1 MRFSRKSNVFSALL
15 LMIFLAGILISPGF
29 AQNPVV
35 FVPKV
40 VGNGEFAFADGD
52 ADDASFAFPY
62 GLAYSEKDDALI
74 IADMQNHRIRSLNL
88 KTFQVTTI
96 AGKDSGVDRFGFPAG
111 GYIDGD
117 VSEALFNRPR
127 GLAVAQ
133 NGAIL
138 VADTG
143 NHAIRQIFEGEVTT
157 IAGGLNSGYKDDRSY
172 DASFYFP
179 SGLAIDGDGN
189 IFVADTLNNVIRKI
203 DPAAYVT
210 TFAGDKENTDLLN
223 EPVGL
228 AFADDGGLY
237 VADGGN
243 HSIKKVFADGKI
255 EKVAGKV
262 SVKDAESGYW
272 AGGYLDASG
281 SESYFNF
288 PKGIAVN
295 EDGIIYV
302 ADSYNHLIR
311 GIDLN
316 AGDNDADKDV
326 RVFTAAGSGVA
337 GKTIG
342 GAGRVDFDGPVAL
355 AWAKDTLFVAD
366 HWNNRIIMI
375 PDTGVYLAPIET
387 HEKGS
392 IPVFLNG
399 RETIFP
405 DVQPFIVDGRVRVP
419 VRAIAEAWGAE
430 VTWNEEARAFTV
442 LSNGQV
448 VEFTEAAGDFFT
460 HEGRSMIQLRTL
472 GEKLG
477 LKVEWLNGSV
487 AIAD

>member
-1 MRFSRKSNVFSALL
+1 MRISRKSRIFSALL
-15 LMIFLAGILISPGF
+15 LMIFLAGILIPQGF

-40 VGNGEFAFADGD
+40 VGNGEFAFADGG
-52 ADDASFAFPY
+52 ADDASIAFPY
-62 GLAYSEKDDALI
+62 GLAYSEKDGALI
-74 IADMQNHRIRSLNL
+74 IADMQNHRIRSLDL

-179 SGLAIDGDGN
+179 SGVAIDGNGN

-210 TFAGDKENTDLLN
+210 TFAGKKDNTALLN

-228 AFADDGGLY
+228 AFGKDGSLY

-243 HSIKKVFADGKI
+243 HSIKKISADGKI
-255 EKVAGKV
+255 ENVAGKV

-272 AGGYLDASG
+272 AGGYLDAAG
-281 SESYFNF
+281 TQSYFNF

-316 AGDNDADKDV
+316 AG
-326 RVFTAAGSGVA
+326 VFTAAGSGVA

-342 GAGRVDFDGPVAL
+342 GAGRVEFDGPVAL

-392 IPVFLNG
+392 IPLFLNG

-405 DVQPFIVDGRVRVP
+405 DVQPFIIDGRVRVP

-430 VTWNEEARAFTV
+430 VIWNEEARTFTV
-442 LSNGQV
+442 LQNGKI

-460 HEGRSMIQLRTL
+460 HQGRSMIQLRTL

-477 LKVEWLNGSV
+477 LKVEWLDGIV
-487 AIAD
+487 AIEA

>member
-1 MRFSRKSNVFSALL
+1 MRFSRKFNIFSALL
-15 LMIFLAGILISPGF
+15 LMIFLAVILISPGF

-40 VGNGEFAFADGD
+40 VGNGEFAFADGG

-96 AGKDSGVDRFGFPAG
+96 AGKDNGVDRFGFPAG
-111 GYIDGD
+111 GYTDGD

-127 GLAVAQ
+127 GIGVAQ

-143 NHAIRQIFEGEVTT
+143 NHAIRQIFEGKVTT

-203 DPAAYVT
+203 DPAANVT
-210 TFAGDKENTDLLN
+210 TFAGKKDDTSLLN

-228 AFADDGGLY
+228 SFANDGSLY
-237 VADGGN
+237 FADGGN
-243 HSIKKVFADGKI
+243 HSIKKISADGKI

-316 AGDNDADKDV
+316 AGADGTDKDV
-326 RVFTAAGSGVA
+326 KVFTAAGSGVA

-342 GAGRVDFDGPVAL
+342 GVGRVDFDGPVAL

-442 LSNGQV
+442 LQNGKI

-477 LKVEWLNGSV
+477 LKVEWLNGIVS
-487 AIAD
+487 IAD

>member
-1 MRFSRKSNVFSALL
+1 MRISRKSRIFSALL
-15 LMIFLAGILISPGF
+15 LMIFLAGILIPQGF

-40 VGNGEFAFADGD
+40 VGSGEFSFADGG

-88 KTFQVTTI
+88 KTFQVKTI

-117 VSEALFNRPR
+117 VNEALFNRPR
-127 GLAVAQ
+127 GVAVAG

-189 IFVADTLNNVIRKI
+189 IFVADTLNNLIRKI
-203 DPAAYVT
+203 DLAAYVT
-210 TFAGDKENTDLLN
+210 TFAGQKDNTALLN

-228 AFADDGGLY
+228 AFGKDGNLY

-243 HSIKKVFADGKI
+243 HSIKKISPDGKI

-272 AGGYLDASG
+272 SGGYLNSAG

-316 AGDNDADKDV
+316 A

-337 GKTIG
+337 GKNIG
-342 GAGRVDFDGPVAL
+342 GAGRVDFDGPVAV

-405 DVQPFIVDGRVRVP
+405 DVQPFIIDGRVRVP
-419 VRAIAEAWGAE
+419 VRAIAEAWGGE
-430 VTWNEEARAFTV
+430 VSWNEEARAFTV

-460 HEGRSMIQLRTL
+460 HQGRSMIQLRTL

-477 LKVEWLNGSV
+477 LKVEWLNGIV
-487 AIAD
+487 AIEA